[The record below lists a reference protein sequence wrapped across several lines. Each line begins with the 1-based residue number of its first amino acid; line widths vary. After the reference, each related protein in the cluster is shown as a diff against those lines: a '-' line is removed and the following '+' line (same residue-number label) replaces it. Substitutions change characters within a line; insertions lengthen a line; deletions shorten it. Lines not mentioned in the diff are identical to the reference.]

1 VSDVDNVFMELS
13 ERDRAE
19 LLVVLKSDG
28 YDGSVSSRAQI
39 VLWYG
44 EGRRKSEIAATLRT
58 TRPTV
63 DKWIKRYEEEGIE
76 GLVNRTSPGGPRQ
89 IPDRIRGRVLALTRK
104 TPPSTLGISHW
115 SSSEISRYIKKT
127 EGVYVS
133 KAWVAGLWRDHGLKP
148 WRQGTFKLSRDPDF
162 EDKVRDVVGLYLDP
176 PEGEVVV
183 SVDVKSGIQALDRTQ
198 PLLPMTFD
206 KTEKRTYDYV
216 RAGTIDLYAAID
228 IRTGKVIESLSPT
241 HAAPD
246 FLRLMKKI
254 VAAYPDKKIHVVLD
268 NATVHTSA
276 EAAQW
281 LDKQDGGVIFH
292 FTPKGASWVNQIEIW
307 FGIITRKVIR
317 RGTHSSVK
325 LLIKDI
331 ESFVESW
338 NSDCVPIKWSAT
350 ADEIID
356 KVRLITSHV
365 EQLNRASEI
374 GDVTR
379 QVA

>member
-1 VSDVDNVFMELS
+1 MCSMKLS
-13 ERDRAE
+13 EQDRAE
-19 LLVVLKSDG
+19 LLAVLKSDG

-63 DKWIKRYEEEGIE
+63 DKWIKRYEEQGIE

-89 IPDRIRGRVLALTRK
+89 IPDRIRARVLAVTRT
-104 TPPSTLGISHW
+104 TPPSRLGISHW
-115 SSSEISRYIKKT
+115 SSSEMSRYIKET

-133 KAWVAGLWRDHGLKP
+133 KAWVAGVWRDHGLKP
-148 WRQGTFKLSRDPDF
+148 WQQGTFKISRDPDF

-206 KTEKRTYDYV
+206 KSEKRTHDYV

-228 IRTGKVIESLSPT
+228 ICTGKVITSLSPT

-246 FLRLMKKI
+246 FLRLMKKV
-254 VAAYPDKKIHVVLD
+254 VAAYSGKKIHVVLD
-268 NATVHTSA
+268 NASVHLSA
-276 EAAQW
+276 EAARW
-281 LDKQDGGVIFH
+281 REKQAGNVVFH
-292 FTPKGASWVNQIEIW
+292 FTPKGASWINQIEIW
-307 FGIITRKVIR
+307 NGIITRKVIR

-331 ESFVESW
+331 ESFAENW
-338 NSDCVPIKWSAT
+338 NSDCMPIKWTAT

-356 KVRLITSHV
+356 KVRSIIAHV

-379 QVA
+379 QAA